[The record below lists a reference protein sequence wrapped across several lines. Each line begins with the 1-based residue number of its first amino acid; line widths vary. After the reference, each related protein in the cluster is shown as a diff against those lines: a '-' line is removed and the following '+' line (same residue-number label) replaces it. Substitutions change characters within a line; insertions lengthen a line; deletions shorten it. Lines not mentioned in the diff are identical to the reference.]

1 MKKYYVRASILSIC
15 IIFFIPTVV
24 FAAGFRHY
32 LGMTLGTFGGF
43 VGLILGWI
51 IFPLTLSF
59 IDVIGK
65 SPINM
70 FLSRLGG
77 AATGAL
83 IGFALV
89 FYLVAGEPQSAQPK
103 TIPNSSQT
111 AIQKTQEKN
120 TLDLSSTENLPA
132 AVSNSEQAK
141 TVEANNVGLS
151 NTAQPQ
157 MGPTNING
165 ASHGVNTP
173 LNEQIGNA
181 YVGYV
186 HAMVDAINGGDFGQ
200 VSSFL
205 LEGSPL
211 WDSQIAL
218 VNNLVQKEIK
228 EKVVEAHVVNID
240 WLSDNDM
247 ELETKETITIRY
259 PSGKSNTKAY
269 YWKYKATYLNGNIF
283 FSDIAKWSM

>member
-1 MKKYYVRASILSIC
+1 MKKYYINASILSIF
-15 IIFFIPTVV
+15 ILFFIPTVV
-24 FAAGFRHY
+24 FAAGFRYY
-32 LGMTLGTFGGF
+32 LGMTLGAAGGF

-51 IFPLTLSF
+51 IFPYTLSF

-77 AATGAL
+77 AATGAFM
-83 IGFALV
+83 GYALV
-89 FYLVAGEPQSAQPK
+89 FYLIAGEPHSPQPK
-103 TIPNSSQT
+103 TIPNSTQT
-111 AIQKTQEKN
+111 ATQN
-120 TLDLSSTENLPA
+120 TSAVSSTNNLPA
-132 AVSNSEQAK
+132 TDSYTEQVK
-141 TVEANNVGLS
+141 TVEANNVEFS
-151 NTAQPQ
+151 NTAEPQ
-157 MGPTNING
+157 IESSNING
-165 ASHGVNTP
+165 PFHGDNT
-173 LNEQIGNA
+173 LTDEQIGNV

-186 HAMVDAINGGDFGQ
+186 HAMVDSINGGDFGQ

-228 EKVVEAHVVNID
+228 EKVVEAHVVNIE
-240 WLSDNDM
+240 WLSENDM
-247 ELETKETITIRY
+247 ELKTKETITIRY

-269 YWKYKATYLNGNIF
+269 YWKYKATYLNGNIL

>member
-1 MKKYYVRASILSIC
+1 MEKNYVKASILSIC

-24 FAAGFRHY
+24 FAAGFRYY
-32 LGMTLGTFGGF
+32 LGMTLGAAGGF

-51 IFPLTLSF
+51 IFPYTLSF

-83 IGFALV
+83 IGFTLV
-89 FYLVAGEPQSAQPK
+89 FYLIAGEPESAQPK
-103 TIPNSSQT
+103 TIPNSTQT
-111 AIQKTQEKN
+111 AIQNTQEKN
-120 TLDLSSTENLPA
+120 TSDVNSAENSPGAASNTEQG
-132 AVSNSEQAK
+132 E
-141 TVEANNVGLS
+141 TEEANNVELS
-151 NTAQPQ
+151 NTAEPQ
-157 MGPTNING
+157 MESTNIDG
-165 ASHGVNTP
+165 ASHGDNTL
-173 LNEQIGNA
+173 LNEQIVNA

-186 HAMVDAINGGDFGQ
+186 HAMIDAINGGDFSQ

-247 ELETKETITIRY
+247 ELKTKETITIRY

-269 YWKYKATYLNGNIF
+269 YWKYKATYLNGNIL